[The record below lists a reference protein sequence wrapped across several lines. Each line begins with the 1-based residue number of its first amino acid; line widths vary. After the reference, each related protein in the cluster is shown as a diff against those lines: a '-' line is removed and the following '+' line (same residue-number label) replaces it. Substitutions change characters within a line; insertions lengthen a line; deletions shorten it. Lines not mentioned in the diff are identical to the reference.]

1 MVPYVSDKDLYRFKL
16 ALILG
21 NGNRLKKLLRRFPT
35 EKKFKKAKSAEIADT
50 IGISNSD
57 SDIIHKLDNI
67 DDVFNEMVTFKPDKR
82 WSKKPDASVI
92 MGIDT
97 EYLKSELDCIQY
109 TVMEDLKIVDNGF
122 IFTNNSLAP
131 SITIKKGIDFL
142 RDVIN
147 EYNPELIVGH
157 NFNSDISILENAYMR
172 DIPELYYYDDTMN
185 LMQWSNLSNI
195 MGSSGLNK
203 VVTNLFDLDVVDLFT
218 AYDNLSLLIEYGMKD
233 TIYPI
238 LIRHFILNREM
249 PDLDYNF
256 KINKVIKDENR
267 SLLKSDM
274 IQL

>member
-82 WSKKPDASVI
+82 WSQKPDASVI

-109 TVMEDLKIVDNGF
+109 TVMEDLKIVDTGF

-147 EYNPELIVGH
+147 EYNPELLVGH

-195 MGSSGLNK
+195 MGSAGLNN
-203 VVTNLFDLDVVDLFT
+203 VVTNLFNLEVVDLFT
-218 AYDNLSLLIEYGMKD
+218 AYENLSLLMEYGIKD

-238 LIRHFILNREM
+238 LIRYFVINNEMPSSDLNFEINNVIKNENRE
-249 PDLDYNF
+249 LL
-256 KINKVIKDENR
+256 EN
-267 SLLKSDM
+267 DM
-274 IQL
+274 IYL

>member
-109 TVMEDLKIVDNGF
+109 TVMEDLKIVDTGF

-147 EYNPELIVGH
+147 EYNPELLVGH

-267 SLLKSDM
+267 NLLKSDM

>member
-1 MVPYVSDKDLYRFKL
+1 LYRFKL

-97 EYLKSELDCIQY
+97 EYLKSELDCIQC

-147 EYNPELIVGH
+147 EYNPELLVGH

-267 SLLKSDM
+267 NLLKSDM

>member
-1 MVPYVSDKDLYRFKL
+1 MIPYVSDKDLYRFKL

-35 EKKFKKAKSAEIADT
+35 EKRFKKAKSPEIAHT
-50 IGISNSD
+50 IGISDYD
-57 SDIIHKLDNI
+57 SDIINKLDNI

-82 WSKKPDASVI
+82 WSKKPDASII

-109 TVMEDLKIVDNGF
+109 TIMEDLKIVDSGF
-122 IFTNNSLAP
+122 IFTNNRLAP

-142 RDVIN
+142 RNVIN

-195 MGSSGLNK
+195 MGSAGLNK

-238 LIRHFILNREM
+238 LIRHFVLNSEM

-267 SLLKSDM
+267 NLLKSDM
-274 IQL
+274 IRL